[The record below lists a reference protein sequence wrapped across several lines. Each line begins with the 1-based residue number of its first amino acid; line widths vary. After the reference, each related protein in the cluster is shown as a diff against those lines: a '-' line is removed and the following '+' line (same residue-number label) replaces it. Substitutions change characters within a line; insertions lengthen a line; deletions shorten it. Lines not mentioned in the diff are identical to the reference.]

1 MVRVIISISSQ
12 FNLSILR
19 EFVIFWIYRTRSRF
33 EIRFIQ
39 IVNIRGNSVQ
49 YRYDIKEWNYRV
61 SFIYIYIY
69 SDSPCISIDKNI
81 IYFFQSSS
89 NFIGNDQEGENEV
102 FEAEKKKKFE
112 KRFPRNWSGQMM
124 SVNPRFSLHNRHS
137 IRPMSSIIDR
147 FH

>member
-1 MVRVIISISSQ
+1 MSCACTCVLNALVSHLFFVPVIYLTANIYNG
-12 FNLSILR
+12 NLSEHYGGTHVR
-19 EFVIFWIYRTRSRF
+19 MRTCTPARA
-33 EIRFIQ
+33 
-39 IVNIRGNSVQ
+39 
-49 YRYDIKEWNYRV
+49 
-61 SFIYIYIY
+61 SFDHSYLLYIY

>member
-1 MVRVIISISSQ
+1 MVGVIISISSQ

-89 NFIGNDQEGENEV
+89 NFIGNDQEGEDEV
-102 FEAEKKKKFE
+102 FETKKKKRRKNSKNVFLE
-112 KRFPRNWSGQMM
+112 IGRAKWWALILGFRYTIA
-124 SVNPRFSLHNRHS
+124 
-137 IRPMSSIIDR
+137 IRYGR
-147 FH
+147 WAL